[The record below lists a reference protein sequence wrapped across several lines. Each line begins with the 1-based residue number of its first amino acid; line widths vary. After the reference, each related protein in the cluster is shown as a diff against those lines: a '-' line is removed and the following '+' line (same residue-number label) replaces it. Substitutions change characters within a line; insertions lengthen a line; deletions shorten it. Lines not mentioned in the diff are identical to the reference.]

1 MNMIVKADKLTGYI
15 QKKLIEY
22 KLQNR
27 VNVIHLSDHGMA
39 SVTPKNFI
47 NLKSFLAEESYE
59 MFGSSPVLQI
69 VPTDSS

>member
-1 MNMIVKADKLTGYI
+1 MIIKVDNLTGYI

-27 VNVIHLSDHGMA
+27 VNVIHLSDHGMS

-47 NLKSFLAEESYE
+47 NLKAFLVEGTYE
-59 MFGSSPVLQI
+59 VYGSTPVLQI
-69 VPTDSS
+69 VPVDSC